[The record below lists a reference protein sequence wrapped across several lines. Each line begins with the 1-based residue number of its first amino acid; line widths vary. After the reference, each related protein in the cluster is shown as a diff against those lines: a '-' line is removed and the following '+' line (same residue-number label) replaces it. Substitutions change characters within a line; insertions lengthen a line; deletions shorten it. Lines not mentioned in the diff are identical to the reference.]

1 MGNFNTTMPPKY
13 LLNCSRTILK
23 QSVGPNAVNAPRD
36 LNLIAHTLVN
46 TGFLDKN
53 ATAGSTRS
61 AVYAAI
67 LQARQSIQNQDV
79 LPKEQCHDVNPGDKI
94 EHAVRSAIM

>member
-1 MGNFNTTMPPKY
+1 LLENNPK
-13 LLNCSRTILK
+13 K
-23 QSVGPNAVNAPRD
+23 SVGPNAVNAPRD

-67 LQARQSIQNQDV
+67 RQARQPIQNQDI
-79 LPKEQCHDVNPGDKI
+79 LPKEQSHDVHPGDKI